1 MSGERARRAGR
12 GRGTSASIAIQA
24 ATRCASLPRR
34 ALPAVA
40 AAVGAVALAAA
51 VIHPGGWP
59 WTLPLILLVVP
70 LAEFALAP
78 LWRASGAYR
87 YHSPLLFSVRRAGAT
102 ELHAGT
108 SYDYLL
114 RFRWRDRG
122 RNARRIVLR
131 DLLSGLLAVADEVGT
146 GQIPRDAPV
155 TIDSHVLSDRTARAF
170 GFEMVP
176 ARAAERLHLML
187 DILAIS
193 AMQSFVRGRPA
204 LARVW
209 RARHGVARPADLAAA
224 APRIRVRLERIE
236 RRSAAS
242 RCPDGEGYG

>member
-1 MSGERARRAGR
+1 MSGRRARRAGG
-12 GRGTSASIAIQA
+12 GRGVSTPDPIRAAARHTSRA
-24 ATRCASLPRR
+24 RR
-34 ALPAVA
+34 ALPPVA
-40 AAVGAVALAAA
+40 AAVGAVAVAGAA
-51 VIHPGGWP
+51 IHPAGWP
-59 WTLPLILLVVP
+59 WTLALILLVVP
-70 LAEFALAP
+70 LAELALAP

-87 YHSPLLFSVRRAGAT
+87 YHSPLLFSIHRAGAT

-122 RNARRIVLR
+122 RIARRIALR
-131 DLLSGLLAVADEVGT
+131 DLLSGLLAVAGDAGT
-146 GQIPRDAPV
+146 GLIPSDARI

-176 ARAAERLHLML
+176 ARMAARLHLML

-193 AMQSFVRGRPA
+193 AMQSFVRGRPS

-209 RARHGVARPADLAAA
+209 RARHGVARASDLAAA
-224 APRIRVRLERIE
+224 ASRIRARLDRLE

-242 RCPDGEGYG
+242 RGAGGGG